1 MIIEVKDTA
10 TRSDGYIISA
20 AEEVRRVLSTRRGSV
35 PMSDY
40 GSDLYLY
47 RDRTLD
53 PETKL
58 KIVAEA
64 FDAIE
69 RHVKQVKPTRVAVY
83 SDAVTGETKLEVA
96 LVSA

>member
-1 MIIEVKDTA
+1 MIIEVKETA
-10 TRSDGYIISA
+10 TRSDGYIIGA

-58 KIVAEA
+58 KIVAES
-64 FDAIE
+64 FDAVE
-69 RHVKQVKPTRVAVY
+69 KHVKQVKPTRVVVSA
-83 SDAVTGETKLEVA
+83 DAVTGETKLEVA